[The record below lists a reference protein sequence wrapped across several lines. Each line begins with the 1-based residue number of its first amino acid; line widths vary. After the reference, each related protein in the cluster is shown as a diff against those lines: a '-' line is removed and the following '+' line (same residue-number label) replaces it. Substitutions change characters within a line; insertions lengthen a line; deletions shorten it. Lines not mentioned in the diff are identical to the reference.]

1 MYKKNVFMSVY
12 YVKKFQG
19 LHIIYLVVYQVLGET
34 ATGSRAMSPSVRR
47 QGDVLPL
54 NLKLQIP
61 HNLCFY

>member
-1 MYKKNVFMSVY
+1 MSVY

-19 LHIIYLVVYQVLGET
+19 LYIIYLVVYQVLGET
-34 ATGSRAMSPSVRR
+34 ATGSTAMSPSVRR